1 MVHRNQFF
9 VGVITGVLVSMMIL
23 GVFHMRNSP
32 TDMQSSSQT
41 GNFVT
46 RQQVTG
52 DCQHFLGWLQLV
64 DRFSVPISVWCNSL
78 NRVCS

>member
-52 DCQHFLGWLQLV
+52 DC
-64 DRFSVPISVWCNSL
+64 
-78 NRVCS
+78 